1 MKSATKKDIAYDLNL
16 SLPTVTNNLKKFIS
30 KGLISDTDKVETKN
44 NGRNPVSYRYVSD
57 AKVAVGVSSTKN
69 HIRFALIDMDGAI
82 LKSAQEK
89 QTFERNDKYLK
100 TLGRMVHD
108 FISDANIENDKL
120 LGVGIGVTGLV
131 DEVEG
136 KVVYGKIVDNN
147 GMTRE
152 EYSKYIPYPT
162 KLIHDAKAY
171 SFCEMWMSS
180 DMGTI
185 TDLPE
190 SFYIN
195 ISNSIG
201 GSLIQNNGVYR
212 GDGLYSGEVGHIRL
226 VTNGL
231 DCYCGK
237 KGCADPYCSLER
249 LLEHTDGDLN
259 QFFVKIK
266 KGNKRLCKVW
276 DEYLE
281 YVSILINNTRM
292 FFGGTIILGGYLR
305 DYIDDYIDDLMQKI
319 DQKNSFGEKSSN
331 YLRLSNN
338 MKPVETG
345 VALYYIKE
353 FLDTI

>member
-16 SLPTVTNNLKKFIS
+16 SLPTVTNNLKKFIA
-30 KGLISDTDKVETKN
+30 KGLISDTDKVEIKN
-44 NGRNPVSYRYVSD
+44 NGRKPVSYRYVSD
-57 AKVAVGVSSTKN
+57 AKVAAGVSSTKN
-69 HIRFALIDMDGAI
+69 HIRFALIDMDGTI

-89 QTFERNDKYLK
+89 QAFERNDKYLK
-100 TLGRMVHD
+100 TLGQMVHE
-108 FISDANIENDKL
+108 FIKDANIGEDKL

-136 KVVYGKIVDNN
+136 KVVYGKIVDNS
-147 GMTRE
+147 GMTKR
-152 EYSKYIPYPT
+152 EYSKYISYPT

-185 TDLPE
+185 TDQPE

-201 GSLIQNNGVYR
+201 GSLLQNNGVYR
-212 GDGLYSGEVGHIRL
+212 GDGLYSGEIGHMRL
-226 VTNGL
+226 VPNGL
-231 DCYCGK
+231 TCYCGN
-237 KGCADPYCSLER
+237 KGCADPYCSVER
-249 LLEHTDGDLN
+249 LMEHTDGDLN
-259 QFFVKIK
+259 QFFVEIK
-266 KGNKRLCKVW
+266 KGNKHLLKVW

-292 FFGGTIILGGYLR
+292 LFGGKIILGGYLR
-305 DYIDDYIDDLMQKI
+305 DYIYDYIDDLMEKI
-319 DQKNSFGEKSSN
+319 DLKNPFGEKSSD

-353 FLDTI
+353 FLDKI